1 MRNTIK
7 IKYRKDSIYA
17 DGTSPVYLQAYIQGK
32 RVLIPLKF
40 TVDPLFF
47 DKKNQIIKK
56 KYPNSDTLNILIAQA
71 KQKAQSIIL
80 NTEIYGGNLTKA
92 TFEAAYNETITN
104 NKSII
109 DFIKKEL
116 ENSIDTP
123 NTVKSHRS
131 MFNHLIVFKKE
142 ITFGEVNYELIENFD
157 KYLRKKK
164 LGDNTIHKYHK
175 TLSAFINKAINKSIK
190 IENPYN
196 KFKIKSVESEIEYL
210 NFDELLLLMNLYDS
224 GNLAANLHHVL
235 RYYLFSCTCNGIRFS
250 DVSRLTDENV
260 SNNEIVFT
268 PQKTKRFRNFIRL
281 PLTKMGEKYIQDA
294 KNDPLIKKRVSIF
307 NCITNQK
314 TNEYLKE
321 IALYAGIKPISFH
334 SSRHTFATLFLTKS
348 NDVATLQKLLGHAK
362 MEQTMM
368 YVHISQQQKI
378 RELAKF
384 DEMFE

>member
-1 MRNTIK
+1 MRNTFK
-7 IKYRKDSIYA
+7 ITLRSDSIYA
-17 DGTSPVYLQAYIQGK
+17 DGTQPVYLQAFIQKK
-32 RVLIPLKF
+32 RVRIPLNIS
-40 TVDPLFF
+40 VDSIFF
-47 DKKNQIIKK
+47 DAKNQIIKK
-56 KYPNSDTLNILIAQA
+56 KYPNSDKLNIIIAQA

-80 NTEIYGGNLTKA
+80 NAQLYGGSLTASTFKAIYNDNL
-92 TFEAAYNETITN
+92 TN

-109 DFIKKEL
+109 DFIKKDL
-116 ENSIDTP
+116 ESSLDSS

-131 MFNHLIVFKKE
+131 MLNHLVTFKSE
-142 ITFGEVNYELIENFD
+142 IMFGDVNYDLVESFD
-157 KYLRKKK
+157 KYLKRQK

-175 TLSAFINKAINKSIK
+175 IFSSFINKAINKSIK
-190 IENPYN
+190 VENPYN
-196 KFKIKSVESEIEYL
+196 RFKTKTVAGEFEYL
-210 NFDELLLLMNLYDS
+210 SFEELLLLMNLYDS
-224 GNLAANLHHVL
+224 NNLSANLQHVL
-235 RYYLFSCTCNGIRFS
+235 RYYLFACTCNGIRFS
-250 DVSRLTDENV
+250 DISKLTDENIT
-260 SNNEIVFT
+260 NNEIVFT

-281 PLTKMGEKYIQDA
+281 PLTKMGSKYIQDA
-294 KNDPLIKKRVSIF
+294 KNDPFIKKHRTIF
-307 NCITNQK
+307 NCISNQK
-314 TNEYLKE
+314 TNIYLKE